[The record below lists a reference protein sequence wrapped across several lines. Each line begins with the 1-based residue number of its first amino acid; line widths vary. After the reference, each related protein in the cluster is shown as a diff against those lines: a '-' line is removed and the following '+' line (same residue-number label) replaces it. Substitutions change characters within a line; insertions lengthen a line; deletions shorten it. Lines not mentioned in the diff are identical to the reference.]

1 MLAPFA
7 EPGFRYQWPADLATS
22 LAFDM
27 EMIILAWYVLVETKS
42 VTMLTIFASLLF
54 QYGVQ
59 FWYSDRARGVFEN
72 ATSLTRAS
80 YEQIMQRW
88 EEATVTMGADLS
100 AFLQEQSIDAPGF
113 REFFARQVYFRSLS
127 EGALFAV
134 NPRGG
139 LQTLAVVNPYEID
152 IARLVTPQA
161 IARLTPERRI
171 VTIVTG
177 DRIQV
182 FTRLPGSDQI
192 YLYAARVTDP
202 KEMTTQTA
210 RAEAAL
216 ANYRQLLVRARAL
229 QLQFNAALLI
239 VSLLIVG
246 FAVWIER
253 LAVYG
258 GPR

>member
-1 MLAPFA
+1 MSAWFFLFSSVAA
-7 EPGFRYQWPADLATS
+7 VPA
-22 LAFDM
+22 
-27 EMIILAWYVLVETKS
+27 IL
-42 VTMLTIFASLLF
+42 VTILASLLF
-54 QYGVQ
+54 QYGVPN
-59 FWYSDRARGVFEN
+59 SGIPMTRGVFECDL
-72 ATSLTRAS
+72 ARPDLLRTDH
-80 YEQIMQRW
+80 QRW
-88 EEATVTMGADLS
+88 DEATVTMGDDLS
-100 AFLQEQSIDAPGF
+100 AFLREQSIDGPGF
-113 REFFARQVYFRSLS
+113 ADFFARQVYYRSLS

-134 NPRGG
+134 NSRGG
-139 LQTLAVVNPYEID
+139 LRSLAMVNPYEMD

-161 IARLTPERRI
+161 IARLSERS
-171 VTIVTG
+171 VVIVTG

-229 QLQFNAALLI
+229 QLQFNTALLI

-246 FAVWIER
+246 VAV
-253 LAVYG
+253 
-258 GPR
+258 